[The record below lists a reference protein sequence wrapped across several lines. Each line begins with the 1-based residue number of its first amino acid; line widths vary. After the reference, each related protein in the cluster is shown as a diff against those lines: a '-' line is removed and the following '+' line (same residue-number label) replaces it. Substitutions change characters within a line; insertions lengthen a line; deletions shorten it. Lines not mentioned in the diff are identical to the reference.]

1 MLKIWHRLFQSP
13 SPRTPELT
21 GEIDEI
27 VVDLRPAATPYRICV
42 KIELGPATADAEVV
56 GTPVFRLKGQP
67 GIAGE
72 LAGLHVL

>member
-56 GTPVFRLKGQP
+56 GTPVEKEGLKKNRNRK
-67 GIAGE
+67 
-72 LAGLHVL
+72 LLK